1 MRPFLAAV
9 GAIVLAAGAA
19 ISLAGPAASQSA
31 DTAATPLDRAAVET
45 IVREYLLANPE
56 ILQEAFAALERKQAA
71 EQEAQRVAAITDQ
84 RDVIFNS
91 SRQVVLGN
99 AEGKVTL
106 VEFFDYNCGYCK
118 RAMGDL
124 TRLLKERPELRV
136 VLKEFPVL
144 GRGSTEAAQV
154 AIAVNE
160 VAPERYLDFH
170 IALLGH
176 EGPVDRAAALDVVEK
191 LGLPLDKISEVMAG
205 PLVSETIEEVYGL
218 ATSLGIN
225 GTPSYVI
232 ADKVLVGAVGYDTI
246 IADVDDACSGTTSC

>member
-1 MRPFLAAV
+1 MRAFLAAV
-9 GAIVLAAGAA
+9 GAVALAAGAA
-19 ISLAGPAASQSA
+19 IAFAGPAVSQSS
-31 DTAATPLDRAAVET
+31 DTPAPLDRAAVET

-71 EQEAQRVAAITDQ
+71 EQEAQRVAAIQDQ

-91 SRQVVLGN
+91 TRQVVLGN
-99 AEGKVTL
+99 ADGDVTL

-124 TRLLKERPELRV
+124 TRLLKERPEVRV

-154 AIAVNE
+154 AIAVNA

-170 IALLGH
+170 TALLGH

-218 ATSLGIN
+218 ANALGIN

-232 ADKVLVGAVGYDTI
+232 GDKVLVGAVGYDTI
-246 IADVDDACSGTTSC
+246 VADVDDACSGTTSC

>member
-1 MRPFLAAV
+1 MRAFLAAI

-19 ISLAGPAASQSA
+19 ISLAGPALSQSA
-31 DTAATPLDRAAVET
+31 ETPAPLDRAGVET

-71 EQEAQRVAAITDQ
+71 AQEEQRVAAITEQ
-84 RDVIFNS
+84 RDIIFNS
-91 SRQVVLGN
+91 TRQVVLGN
-99 AEGKVTL
+99 VDGDVSL

-118 RAMGDL
+118 RAMADL
-124 TRLLKERPELRV
+124 VRLLKEHPDLRV

-154 AIAVNE
+154 SIAVNE

-170 IALLGH
+170 LALLSH
-176 EGPVDRAAALDVVEK
+176 EGPIDRAAALDVVEK

-205 PLVSETIEEVYGL
+205 PIVAETIEEVYGL
-218 ATSLGIN
+218 ASALGIN

-232 ADKVLVGAVGYDTI
+232 GDKVLVGAVGYDTLA
-246 IADVDDACSGTTSC
+246 ADVEDACSGTTSC

>member
-1 MRPFLAAV
+1 MRAFMAAV
-9 GAIVLAAGAA
+9 GAVVLAAGAA
-19 ISLAGPAASQSA
+19 IAFTAPAISQTSE
-31 DTAATPLDRAAVET
+31 TPAVLDRPAVET

-71 EQEAQRVAAITDQ
+71 EQEAQRVAAITEQ

-91 SRQVVLGN
+91 TRQVVLGN
-99 AEGKVTL
+99 ADGEVTL

-124 TRLLKERPELRV
+124 TRLLKERPEVRV

-154 AIAVNE
+154 AIAVNA

-170 IALLGH
+170 LALLSH

-191 LGLPLDKISEVMAG
+191 LGLPLDKVSEVMAG

-218 ATSLGIN
+218 ASALGIN

-232 ADKVLVGAVGYDTI
+232 GDKVLVGAVGYDTI
-246 IADVDDACSGTTSC
+246 VADVDDACSGTTSC

>member
-9 GAIVLAAGAA
+9 GAVVLAAGAA

-31 DTAATPLDRAAVET
+31 DTAAAPLDRAAVET

-154 AIAVNE
+154 AIAVNA

-170 IALLGH
+170 LALLGH
-176 EGPVDRAAALDVVEK
+176 EGPVDRAVALDVVEK
-191 LGLPLDKISEVMAG
+191 LGLPLDKVSEVMAG

-232 ADKVLVGAVGYDTI
+232 GDKVLVGAVGYDTI
-246 IADVDDACSGTTSC
+246 TADVDDACSGTTSC

>member
-1 MRPFLAAV
+1 MRAFMAAV

-19 ISLAGPAASQSA
+19 ISFAGTAASQSA
-31 DTAATPLDRAAVET
+31 DAATPLDRAAVET

-84 RDVIFNS
+84 RDIIFNS
-91 SRQVVLGN
+91 TRQVVLGN
-99 AEGKVTL
+99 VDGDVTL

-124 TRLLKERPELRV
+124 VRLLKEHPDLRV

-154 AIAVNE
+154 AIAVNA

-170 IALLGH
+170 IALLSH
-176 EGPVDRAAALDVVEK
+176 EGPIDRAAALDVVEQ
-191 LGLPLDKISEVMAG
+191 LGLPLDKISEVMTG

-218 ATSLGIN
+218 ATALGIN

-232 ADKVLVGAVGYDTI
+232 GDKVLVGAVGYETLA
-246 IADVDDACSGTTSC
+246 ADVEDACSGTTSC